1 MFFGP
6 KSAVAAAASTSMPS
20 AHLETA
26 PFRVSIFAYRSLYF
40 RGTISSVR
48 LFPWYKLLAFFGP
61 KSAVAAAASNSMP
74 SAHLKPHAFASASSP
89 IGPFIFAHR
98 SVYFRGTNCSC
109 FFGTKSAVTAAA
121 SNSMPSAHLKPHRF
135 ASASSQTARF
145 HASIFAHRSV
155 YFCDAYK

>member
-1 MFFGP
+1 MFLGP

-26 PFRVSIFAYRSLYF
+26 PFRVSIFAYRSAYV

-74 SAHLKPHAFASASSP
+74 SAHLRTHAFASASSP

-109 FFGTKSAVTAAA
+109 FFRYEIGRDGRRIQLHAVRTPETA
-121 SNSMPSAHLKPHRF
+121 PFRI
-135 ASASSQTARF
+135 
-145 HASIFAHRSV
+145 SIFANCTVSRQHLRTSV
-155 YFCDAYK
+155 RLFM